1 MYDGTLGTQSGW
13 EALVTFQQLL
23 ILADAGGNVDM
34 TKEAIA
40 NRTSI
45 PLDIIEKG
53 IHILEAPDRQS
64 RTPDN
69 EGRRILR
76 LAKDRDW
83 GWFIVNYVKY
93 SNIRNQEERREYMRL
108 YQRDRRKKLKE
119 INESEECKS
128 LQSLQKFTKLT
139 SNTSKQCKPNQNQE
153 SELLKR
159 RTVNKIVNNHEL
171 LCTDSFVAFYEAYPK
186 KRGKKDA
193 LKAWLALSP
202 DADLVRMMM
211 EALAIQK
218 QSPQWRKEKGEFVP
232 YPGTWLNGRRWEDE
246 PMVYVPPPSPGKRDW
261 L

>member
-1 MYDGTLGTQSGW
+1 MYVKQFQSMYDGTLGTQSGW

-76 LAKDRDW
+76 LAPDRDW

-119 INESEECKS
+119 INENNECKS

-139 SNTSKQCKPNQNQE
+139 SNTSKQCKPNQNHNQNQE
-153 SELLKR
+153 SELRIK
-159 RTVNKIVNNHEL
+159 NNNTHKKEEKKKENIISKPR
-171 LCTDSFVAFYEAYPK
+171 DVPK
-186 KRGKKDA
+186 EVWDDFLALRKKKNAPVTATA
-193 LKAWLALSP
+193 LKGLRSEGEKAMRSLSQVMQICCANGWQGFKADWIHEQNKEGWL
-202 DADLVRMMM
+202 
-211 EALAIQK
+211 
-218 QSPQWRKEKGEFVP
+218 G
-232 YPGTWLNGRRWEDE
+232 
-246 PMVYVPPPSPGKRDW
+246 
-261 L
+261 